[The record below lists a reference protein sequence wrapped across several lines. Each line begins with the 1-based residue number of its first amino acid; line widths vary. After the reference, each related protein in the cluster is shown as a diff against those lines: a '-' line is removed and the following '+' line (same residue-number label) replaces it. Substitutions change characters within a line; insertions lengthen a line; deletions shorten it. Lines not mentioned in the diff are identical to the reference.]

1 MDYPL
6 LEAFEEA
13 ILQEDEAKRM
23 QLVSKGLKKI
33 TDILPFPKQN
43 HLLLLQRDILKYLF
57 LNIPLF
63 EPVIKLIIDT
73 FIEKFG
79 NQPKFI
85 DQLFA
90 STHYISEIREA
101 INQNSDKTAI
111 ISYHNYQN
119 QESQQNIESG
129 IIQDDFLSS
138 QDAQKKRKRLNMFSK
153 FNLPKYIQNHIKII
167 KKYVLIYVKKIIYV
181 IMQRNDDQEKYA
193 NLVSE
198 FYKQFLDNTDYD
210 DLISEACKD
219 LYYFKNQWICL
230 KKNHTIMQE
239 VEEILLLKSKK
250 FKVLQQNDDYFNDD
264 LEKEDEQEGHE
275 NDKDLSLNS
284 QTGESDKKSDEKDA
298 VDLLEDWLSSDE
310 VAQLSKIKRET
321 DSRLSIDFFK
331 IDSNLEI
338 FLSFL
343 INPTL
348 YTCSRIWTQ
357 RFQNIIQKSHFYPKP
372 TTFRADFY
380 TKASQ
385 SDLNDLQKKKKTKEG
400 TKVTEEMQSEGNN
413 DDQSQ
418 PSLKRIQDAFSNNNS
433 NDDYLNNNFL
443 NHEEFNDPQLRKQ
456 SIYYL
461 RSYRTAIMLTDPKN
475 YRPLIRINNLY
486 IDIFFNNLYECFK
499 RDTPCMNM
507 NHIAINIEYL
517 IGKEP
522 ELVFYY
528 LIEYNILFKVLQ
540 MMEQSHVVNFLL
552 NLILQQGQYPFIS
565 KDMNEKLWFYLTE
578 TQFYFELCQIMLFNK
593 MGEYFQ
599 QKAFQSYKLPG
610 LRKLAQKA
618 PVKKQFQSND
628 MLSRDYMFTNYTN
641 LSEHTFELQCD
652 IDGLKDFLVVKK
664 SLTNFKSNQTVITKI
679 KMLKNLGAINNL
691 ITDLPTDQHKPSSK
705 VSMPQLNQHSSLSL
719 ESNTLIEIIKEDES
733 KIEDEQFQEQ
743 TPLNKMDKQYMKNQS
758 ENTSKANY
766 QAFAKG
772 KTSTTDVF
780 GENNQQKLDA
790 YKYLPQTLS
799 KKLTSTLTSQLG
811 ALTPQYSKSS
821 SLIRPEQRRLTNFN
835 LASQQ
840 SQSTN
845 YNPDN
850 KKKNGIIQPP
860 LKLPNFIVFSPT
872 SSFMSSGQAFFKDAV
887 KDTTKTPTNFGT
899 LKKNDQNQKTF
910 ARLFNISELSY
921 NKDVVQVEDR
931 LNFLYPQNIQN
942 LEQTPLD
949 ILSKSK
955 TFNLENLI
963 QNEEFSYNCITGLQA
978 IFEEIFNQIDHPQLY
993 KSFRLFTFDTPL
1005 RHLKSLLGDKLYNF
1019 DLILKHFLL
1028 KLKLYSVA
1036 DANSSIL
1043 AGQLANRIIQSLMDH
1058 STQLKDFI
1066 PFLIEVINEN
1076 WNLLLKQIIL
1086 NFTISREKNQQI
1098 IRIQSIQIEKKMSS
1112 TTYHIVKLFLLCL
1125 QVQTDPENKKKLIKQ
1140 IPIPCLHAL
1149 VLMFFEYPTNNLYQT
1164 LFIKIINELFKY
1176 GTSQIYYHIIFQFN
1190 VLNYMNI
1197 VLESICCN
1205 GVFNKKLQIDG
1216 IYYSI
1221 KQFCIMLDDNFN
1233 ERQQELKNIRTQVE
1247 SLDIWHTIKKQFHLK
1262 ESLKS
1267 QELVSVISKTTS
1279 PKGSSIFANRDDKI
1293 RQKIKNQQSILDLQ
1307 QKLEPKSLLNP
1318 SLRAISVH
1326 SPLISFNTNNSLMS
1340 NNSRALYLTDRS
1352 NQFQNATQ
1360 NFLSPLQQQNKKNN
1374 EQVRH
1379 SKSNSYNPYNQKLS
1393 NHVKNNSSLI
1403 NQALAISKTQTNFKI
1418 RTNSFSIIKK

>member
-90 STHYISEIREA
+90 STRYISEIREA
-101 INQNSDKTAI
+101 INQNNDKTAI
-111 ISYHNYQN
+111 TSYHNYQN

-138 QDAQKKRKRLNMFSK
+138 QDAQKKRQRLNMFSK

-167 KKYVLIYVKKIIYV
+167 KKYVLIYVKKIIQV

-193 NLVSE
+193 NLVCE

-275 NDKDLSLNS
+275 NDKNLSLNS
-284 QTGESDKKSDEKDA
+284 QTGESDKKQDEKDA
-298 VDLLEDWLSSDE
+298 VDLLEDWLSSDD

-321 DSRLSIDFFK
+321 ESRLSIDFFK

-338 FLSFL
+338 LLSFI

-357 RFQNIIQKSHFYPKP
+357 RYQNIIQKNHFYPKP

-380 TKASQ
+380 RKASQ
-385 SDLNDLQKKKKTKEG
+385 NDLNELQKKKRTKEG

-413 DDQSQ
+413 DEYSQ
-418 PSLKRIQDAFSNNNS
+418 PSLKRIQDVFSNNYS
-433 NDDYLNNNFL
+433 NDDL
-443 NHEEFNDPQLRKQ
+443 NHEELNNPQLRKQ
-456 SIYYL
+456 AIYYL

-565 KDMNEKLWFYLTE
+565 KEMNEKLWFYLTE

-618 PVKKQFQSND
+618 PIKKQFQSND

-641 LSEHTFELQCD
+641 LQEHTFELQCD
-652 IDGLKDFLVVKK
+652 IDGLKDFLVVRK
-664 SLTNFKSNQTVITKI
+664 SLTNFKSKQTVITKI
-679 KMLKNLGAINNL
+679 KMLQNLGAINSL
-691 ITDLPTDQHKPSSK
+691 TSDLPSDQHKPTSK
-705 VSMPQLNQHSSLSL
+705 VSMTQINQHSSMSL
-719 ESNTLIEIIKEDES
+719 ESNTLIEMIKEDES
-733 KIEDEQFQEQ
+733 KIEDDTFHEQ
-743 TPLNKMDKQYMKNQS
+743 TPLNKIVLQQMKNQS
-758 ENTSKANY
+758 EDTNKASQ

-772 KTSTTDVF
+772 KNSAFDVF
-780 GENNQQKLDA
+780 SDINQQKLDLQRS
-790 YKYLPQTLS
+790 LPQTLS
-799 KKLTSTLTSQLG
+799 KKLNSELNSQQG
-811 ALTPQYSKSS
+811 VFTPQYSKSS
-821 SLIRPEQRRLTNFN
+821 SLVRPEQRRLTAFN
-835 LASQQ
+835 AALQQ

-845 YNPDN
+845 SNQDN

-872 SSFMSSGQAFFKDAV
+872 SSLASTGQNFFKDAV
-887 KDTTKTPTNFGT
+887 KDSTKTPTNFGIQ
-899 LKKNDQNQKTF
+899 KKNDLNQKTL

-921 NKDVVQVEDR
+921 NKDVVQVEDK

-955 TFNLENLI
+955 TFNIENLI
-963 QNEEFSYNCITGLQA
+963 QNEEFSYNCITGIQA
-978 IFEEIFNQIDHPQLY
+978 IFEEIFNQMDHPQLY
-993 KSFRLFTFDTPL
+993 KSFRLFTFDTPI

-1066 PFLIEVINEN
+1066 PFLIEIINEN

-1086 NFTISREKNQQI
+1086 NFTISKEKNQQP

-1112 TTYHIVKLFLLCL
+1112 TTYQIVKLFLLCL

-1164 LFIKIINELFKY
+1164 LFIKIINELFKF
-1176 GTSQIYYHIIFQFN
+1176 GTSQIYYNIIFQFN

-1221 KQFCIMLDDNFN
+1221 KQFCIMLEENFN

-1247 SLDIWHTIKKQFHLK
+1247 SLDIWHTIKKQFHMK
-1262 ESLKS
+1262 DTFKS
-1267 QELVSVISKTTS
+1267 QELGSVISKTTS
-1279 PKGSSIFANRDDKI
+1279 PKGSSIFANKEDKI
-1293 RQKIKNQQSILDLQ
+1293 KQKIKNQQNTFDIQ
-1307 QKLEPKSLLNP
+1307 QKLEPKSMLSP

-1326 SPLISFNTNNSLMS
+1326 SPLINLNTNNSLIS
-1340 NNSRALYLTDRS
+1340 NNSKALYQTDRS
-1352 NQFQNATQ
+1352 NQFQNASQ
-1360 NFLSPLQQQNKKNN
+1360 NFLSPLQQQNKKTN
-1374 EQVRH
+1374 EYVRH
-1379 SKSNSYNPYNQKLS
+1379 SKSNSFNPYNQEVS
-1393 NHVKNNSSLI
+1393 NHIKNNSSI
-1403 NQALAISKTQTNFKI
+1403 ANQFLAISKTQTNFKI
-1418 RTNSFSIIKK
+1418 RTNSQSIIKK